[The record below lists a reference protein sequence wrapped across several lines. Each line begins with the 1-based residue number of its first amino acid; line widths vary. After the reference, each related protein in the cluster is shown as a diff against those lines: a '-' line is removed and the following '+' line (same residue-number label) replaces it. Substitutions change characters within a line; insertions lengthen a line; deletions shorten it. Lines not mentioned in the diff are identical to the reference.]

1 MNTLSPNVC
10 SLSMRVNGKCIAVSI
25 DEEFKERVQLVTAKR
40 YNPHTKLLDIVSAAL
55 DAIEKHTPDLEALNL
70 NQNHLSEL
78 DSFEIIEQRLPYL
91 KIIYLADNDIARLM
105 VLRNT
110 PVTEL
115 ILETIPS
122 LQRYKDHSSYVAA
135 LVKPDGEKL
144 QTQIVFDVN
153 GIFTLP
159 REKALF
165 LCDTY
170 GGNVI
175 CPT

>member
-1 MNTLSPNVC
+1 MSKLKDLPRRGYNNERDSGAFRFSSRNDYENDNNNRNAASNVMSKWMMVIHGAGLSI
-10 SLSMRVNGKCIAVSI
+10 RVQGKCMAVSI
-25 DEEFKERVQLVTAKR
+25 DEEFKERVQL
-40 YNPHTKLLDIVSAAL
+40 IVSAAL

-78 DSFEIIEQRLPYL
+78 ESFEIIEQRIPYL

-135 LVKPDGEKL
+135 V
-144 QTQIVFDVN
+144 
-153 GIFTLP
+153 
-159 REKALF
+159 
-165 LCDTY
+165 
-170 GGNVI
+170 
-175 CPT
+175 